1 LKYSCG
7 SLIGWYGNMPL
18 LAKFVRYEVMFLLGG
33 LAAVI
38 GAQLLGGE
46 INTKGLLFG
55 SDSNGNRSLSPGRIQ
70 LLLLTM
76 AAAGQYLTQVLGNL
90 GNLNQ
95 NSLPPVNN
103 ELVAGLLGSN
113 AVYLTGKF
121 YNIFVRDVLGVRN
134 GRGK

>member
-1 LKYSCG
+1 
-7 SLIGWYGNMPL
+7 MPS
-18 LAKFVRYEVMFLLGG
+18 LAKFVRFEVMFLLFG

-38 GAQLLGGE
+38 LAQLLGGE
-46 INTKGLLFG
+46 INTKGLLSG
-55 SDSNGNRSLSPGRIQ
+55 SDNQGNQSLSPGRVQ

-95 NSLPPVNN
+95 SSLPPINTD
-103 ELVAGLLGSN
+103 LVAGLLGSN

-121 YNIFVRDVLGVRN
+121 YN
-134 GRGK
+134 